1 MAPTLV
7 IYAPS
12 ARGDAS
18 LREAVRAGGPLRVVA
33 LAPEERPLRA
43 CCGIQSGFWNSVQRE
58 MAETELAR
66 ARLAV
71 EDAEDVTLSVLP
83 LDVVHP
89 ERDIARHAEAVG
101 AKRIVLADARA
112 SGLRRRALKRVRGR
126 APAPVFDGV
135 AA

>member
-7 IYAPS
+7 IYAPT
-12 ARGDAS
+12 ARADAS

-33 LAPEERPLRA
+33 LALLERPLRF
-43 CCGIQSGFWNSVQRE
+43 CCGTQSGFWNRVQRE
-58 MAETELAR
+58 MAESELDR

-71 EDAEDVTLSVLP
+71 EGAEDVILSVLP

-89 ERDIARHAEAVG
+89 ERDIARHAEEVG

-112 SGLRRRALKRVRGR
+112 SGLRRRALKRLRGR
-126 APAPVFDGV
+126 SRAPVVDGV

>member
-7 IYAPS
+7 IYAPT
-12 ARGDAS
+12 ARADAS
-18 LREAVRAGGPLRVVA
+18 LREAVRAGGPLQVVA
-33 LAPEERPLRA
+33 LALLERPLRF
-43 CCGIQSGFWNSVQRE
+43 CCGTQSGFWNRVQRE
-58 MAETELAR
+58 MAESELDR

-71 EDAEDVTLSVLP
+71 EDAEDVILSVLP

-89 ERDIARHAEAVG
+89 ERDIARHAEEVG

-112 SGLRRRALKRVRGR
+112 SGLRRRALKRLRGR
-126 APAPVFDGV
+126 SRAPVVDGV

>member
-7 IYAPS
+7 VYAPS
-12 ARGDAS
+12 ARADAS

-33 LAPEERPLRA
+33 LAPVERPLRS
-43 CCGIQSGFWNSVQRE
+43 CCGIQSGFWNGV
-58 MAETELAR
+58 AR

-83 LDVVHP
+83 LDAVHP
-89 ERDIARHAEAVG
+89 ERDIARHAEEVG
-101 AKRIVLADARA
+101 ARRIVLADARA
-112 SGLRRRALKRVRGR
+112 TGLRRRALKRLRGR
-126 APAPVFDGV
+126 AGAPVVDGV

>member
-7 IYAPS
+7 IYAPT
-12 ARGDAS
+12 ARADAS

-33 LAPEERPLRA
+33 LALLERPLRF
-43 CCGIQSGFWNSVQRE
+43 CCGTQSGFWNRVQRE
-58 MAETELAR
+58 MAESELDR

-71 EDAEDVTLSVLP
+71 EGAEEVILSVLP

-89 ERDIARHAEAVG
+89 ERDIARHAEEVG

-112 SGLRRRALKRVRGR
+112 SGLRRRALKRLRGR
-126 APAPVFDGV
+126 SRAPVVDGV

>member
-7 IYAPS
+7 VYAPS
-12 ARGDAS
+12 ARADAA

-43 CCGIQSGFWNSVQRE
+43 CCGIQSGYWNCVQRE
-58 MAETELAR
+58 LAESELAR

-89 ERDIARHAEAVG
+89 ERAIARHAEAVG

-112 SGLRRRALKRVRGR
+112 SGLRRRTLKRLRGR
-126 APAPVFDGV
+126 APAPVVDG
-135 AA
+135 AAG

>member
-7 IYAPS
+7 VYAPS
-12 ARGDAS
+12 ARADAS

-33 LAPEERPLRA
+33 LAPVERPLRS
-43 CCGIQSGFWNSVQRE
+43 CCGIQSSFWNGVQRE
-58 MAETELAR
+58 MAESELAR

-83 LDVVHP
+83 LDAVHP
-89 ERDIARHAEAVG
+89 ERDIARHAEKMG
-101 AKRIVLADARA
+101 ARRIVLADARA
-112 SGLRRRALKRVRGR
+112 TGLRRRALKRLRGR
-126 APAPVFDGV
+126 AAAPVVDGV

>member
-7 IYAPS
+7 IYAPT
-12 ARGDAS
+12 ARADAS
-18 LREAVRAGGPLRVVA
+18 LREAVRAGWPLRVVA
-33 LAPEERPLRA
+33 LALLERPLRF
-43 CCGIQSGFWNSVQRE
+43 CCGTQSGFWNRVQRE
-58 MAETELAR
+58 MAESELDR

-71 EDAEDVTLSVLP
+71 EDAEDVILSVLP

-89 ERDIARHAEAVG
+89 ERDIARHAEEVG

-112 SGLRRRALKRVRGR
+112 SGLRRRALKRLRGR
-126 APAPVFDGV
+126 SRAPVVDGV

>member
-7 IYAPS
+7 VYAPS
-12 ARGDAS
+12 ARADAS

-33 LAPEERPLRA
+33 LAPEERPLRS
-43 CCGIQSGFWNSVQRE
+43 CCGIQSGFWNGVQRE
-58 MAETELAR
+58 MAESELAR

-89 ERDIARHAEAVG
+89 ERDIARHAEALG

-112 SGLRRRALKRVRGR
+112 SGLRRRAVRRLRGR
-126 APAPVFDGV
+126 SPAPVVDGV